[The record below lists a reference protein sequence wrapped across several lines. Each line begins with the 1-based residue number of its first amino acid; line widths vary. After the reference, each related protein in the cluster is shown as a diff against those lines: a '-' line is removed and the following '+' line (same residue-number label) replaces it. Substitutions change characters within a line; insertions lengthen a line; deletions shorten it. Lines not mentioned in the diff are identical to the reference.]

1 MNETSG
7 SSRHAVSSASALS
20 QSVYGWALI
29 TCIAVASSFVV
40 LVLTGKFDTAFEKIR
55 SGLANV
61 GVEQSSDASSS
72 VTPEAEENTS
82 EIEAI
87 QDGSTPTFD
96 IVRVEPT
103 GEAVMAGVALP
114 NNQIQIVSDGEIIAE
129 AKANGSGEWALVLE
143 TAFAPG
149 GHSISIRTI
158 SAKGEAQA
166 LSEEQV
172 TIGVPNAPT
181 ESAIVML
188 DSPGEPSAIWQSPSK
203 IIRPTVTSPEEEAL
217 ELEGLGDPKAEPNQ
231 KTPEQSIEQATA
243 PSSEKPDEDAGT
255 NTDIPDAIVTVE
267 AIETET
273 DGTLFAAGAS
283 NPDTMVRVYFDE
295 VLIGQTTTD
304 SIGRWR
310 LSTQHLLTNDS
321 YAVRVDQVD
330 SQTGEVRARRAV
342 PFYDAMALELVH
354 PIETQTG
361 AEIEKSLNLQSA
373 EGEGSTSIQGQ
384 TFKSEIVIVNKGDS
398 LWSISR
404 RLLGRGIRYTTL
416 YDANESQISDPSV
429 VFPGQVFVVPDEE
442 LPATQN

>member
-7 SSRHAVSSASALS
+7 SSRHVVSSANALS

-40 LVLTGKFDTAFEKIR
+40 LVLTGKFDTAFDKIR

-61 GVEQSSDASSS
+61 GVEQSSDAPSS
-72 VTPEAEENTS
+72 VAPEAEENAS
-82 EIEAI
+82 EIDI
-87 QDGSTPTFD
+87 IPDITTPTFD

-158 SAKGEAQA
+158 SAKGEVQA
-166 LSEEQV
+166 VSEEQV
-172 TIGVPNAPT
+172 TIGVPSAPT

-188 DSPGEPSAIWQSPSK
+188 DSRGEPSTIWQSPTK
-203 IIRPTVTSPEEEAL
+203 NIRPTVTLPEDEAL
-217 ELEGLGDPKAEPNQ
+217 ELERLGDPKV
-231 KTPEQSIEQATA
+231 PEQSIEQATA
-243 PSSEKPDEDAGT
+243 PSSEKRDEDAGA
-255 NTDIPDAIVTVE
+255 NTDIPDAIITVE
-267 AIETET
+267 VIETET

-283 NPDTMVRVYFDE
+283 NPDTMVRLYFDE
-295 VLIGQTTTD
+295 ELIGQTTTD

-310 LSTQHLLTNDS
+310 LSTQHLLINDS
-321 YAVRVDQVD
+321 YTVRVDQVD
-330 SQTGEVRARRAV
+330 SQTGEVQARRAV
-342 PFYDAMALELVH
+342 PFYDTVALELVD

-373 EGEGSTSIQGQ
+373 EGEGSTRIRGQ